1 MNGKKYRKIIITTVL
16 FILGVI
22 ISKFNINLEGK
33 IAEILQTIDNYS
45 FLVAVFLI
53 IGFLCSITYKR
64 KGRYIK
70 MLSELTLFAGAVV
83 IAVRSLNGSIK
94 LDLAIESLVN
104 DGLLLSTVI
113 GRIFLDKISKED
125 SENAQAESEIET
137 KFGHKPIDKYVLLFD
152 NRKSQCDLVAQ
163 IIENEKIISDGYS
176 ICISGE
182 WGSGKT
188 SFIEAVLDKLK
199 SGNQKNEEKVPY
211 SVIRINALELENI
224 NTLIEYYFKAL
235 KNILDEKGAYS
246 GFKSE
251 YKEMVNSF
259 LKIASHDSI
268 ADYVTN
274 KLYPQNDYR
283 KSIEELDKLIKDVM
297 KDERIIIVVDDI
309 DRCSDKKVTETM
321 FFVKEIATRS
331 NCVSFFLVEYN
342 KLKESKLIG
351 EFGDGFLEKFFNRV
365 VAINKADYTE
375 ILKRFHD
382 PSFEGNIY
390 KVLDYYNHSIESAKE
405 TLNHNLK
412 SENYKSYEELLKEA
426 EDDYKDIDS
435 QLSNPR
441 KLIKAHE
448 HYKLLKGVVNEIK
461 GNVNENDYS
470 TYLKKIEYQ
479 KQLVLISLLY
489 GFHPDLYTHFE
500 CEGIEKII
508 GNESDKYSIERMLY
522 NEYGDFGTASYKDE
536 KKNFI
541 KLIVSEPNKIID
553 IANPYDSEFS
563 EYTDYFD
570 KGINLIDKGISFEQ
584 CIKVLFKNT
593 GINGGEKYIS
603 KAFDLYKSTLS
614 FDKALWALQSERLT
628 YLHKPF
634 IISDFYEYF
643 CNKSCIIE
651 NKSYCQQIFK
661 SSSYRILKE
670 LLHVFWEYNK
680 LLQDD
685 EKHNNQLSRIDRDI
699 NDCKSVKEG
708 TDVVITYLGRVLGVD
723 FKSNDIDGKMNEL
736 ISNIEQKYSVEY
748 EKLPIYKVIQ
758 EIHDRSKK
766 AIKEINALINIE
778 KYVFTELNNHSVNN
792 STIERL
798 KDFKGKLVEDK
809 RDKDKED
816 KDKKDKDKHNTVDP
830 YWGIADEF
838 VRFINKVVYSDD
850 VIDDNILN
858 ELSSIIAEISK
869 YNDDDA
875 FEYCKFYK
883 LLNERKEKRQKAV
896 KELAVSNEKE
906 EEKPEL
912 ATLTAE
918 SDSK

>member
-16 FILGVI
+16 FILGMI

-45 FLVAVFLI
+45 FLIAVVLI

-94 LDLAIESLVN
+94 LDTEAESLLN
-104 DGLLLSTVI
+104 DGLLLTVI

-152 NRKSQCDLVAQ
+152 NRKSQCDLVAK

-199 SGNQKNEEKVPY
+199 SGNQEKVDY

-309 DRCSDKKVTETM
+309 DRCSYEKATETM

-342 KLKESKLIG
+342 KLKESKLIE

-390 KVLDYYNHSIESAKE
+390 KVLDYYNKRINEKDNSLAMIRVRDKR
-405 TLNHNLK
+405 K
-412 SENYKSYEELLKEA
+412 SSQYGENAVSDERKAVNDA
-426 EDDYKDIDS
+426 EQALSDAVNDYKDIDS

-448 HYKLLKGVVNEIK
+448 HYELLKGIVEEESGKVEEKKNEYDI
-461 GNVNENDYS
+461 
-470 TYLKKIEYQ
+470 YLKKIDYK

-500 CEGIEKII
+500 CEGIEKIF
-508 GNESDKYSIERMLY
+508 GNESDKYSIKRILY
-522 NEYGDFGTASYKDE
+522 NEYGYFGTARYKDE
-536 KKNFI
+536 KKDFI

-563 EYTDYFD
+563 EYTDYLD
-570 KGINLIDKGISFEQ
+570 KDINLIDKGISFEQ

-614 FDKALWALQSERLT
+614 FDDALCVFQLYKLYIRINYPL
-628 YLHKPF
+628 
-634 IISDFYEYF
+634 ISLFYSYF
-643 CNKSCIIE
+643 CNEEIIIE
-651 NKSYCQQIFK
+651 SRSKCQQIF
-661 SSSYRILKE
+661 SSTYQEILVNLLNSFTSYLYFLDDGQGRYDGLTILTHEADYCKTVKEGAMNVINEFGRVLDIKFESDNVIYKMNKIIDCIDEEGKKEDEDFLNYDEIKDIRNISLQAIKEVESLMKIENYIFYKNKPFSDDPTSSILEQAKRFRKAFESEDGYSFMDDDFNKFITSLCNSEDEINDE
-670 LLHVFWEYNK
+670 LLQILDDTIKKASEYNK
-680 LLQDD
+680 YQA
-685 EKHNNQLSRIDRDI
+685 
-699 NDCKSVKEG
+699 
-708 TDVVITYLGRVLGVD
+708 
-723 FKSNDIDGKMNEL
+723 FKYRKFYM
-736 ISNIEQKYSVEY
+736 
-748 EKLPIYKVIQ
+748 KL
-758 EIHDRSKK
+758 KK
-766 AIKEINALINIE
+766 IKE
-778 KYVFTELNNHSVNN
+778 
-792 STIERL
+792 ERQ
-798 KDFKGKLVEDK
+798 
-809 RDKDKED
+809 
-816 KDKKDKDKHNTVDP
+816 
-830 YWGIADEF
+830 
-838 VRFINKVVYSDD
+838 NK
-850 VIDDNILN
+850 
-858 ELSSIIAEISK
+858 A
-869 YNDDDA
+869 
-875 FEYCKFYK
+875 
-883 LLNERKEKRQKAV
+883 

-912 ATLTAE
+912 ATLTVE

>member
-45 FLVAVFLI
+45 FLIAVFLI

-113 GRIFLDKISKED
+113 GRIFLDKKSKKD
-125 SENAQAESEIET
+125 TENEQAESEIEK

-152 NRKSQCDLVAQ
+152 NRKSQCDLVVK

-199 SGNQKNEEKVPY
+199 SGNQEKVDY

-309 DRCSDKKVTETM
+309 DRCSDEKATETM

-342 KLKESKLIG
+342 KLKESKIIK

-382 PSFEGNIY
+382 PGFEGNIY

-412 SENYKSYEELLKEA
+412 SENYKFFKEA
-426 EDDYKDIDS
+426 LERAKNDDKDIRS

-448 HYKLLKGVVNEIK
+448 HYELLKGIVKEESGKVEEKKNEYDI
-461 GNVNENDYS
+461 
-470 TYLKKIEYQ
+470 YLKKIDYQ

-500 CEGIEKII
+500 CEGIEKIF
-508 GNESDKYSIERMLY
+508 GNESDKYSIKRILN
-522 NEYGDFGTASYKDE
+522 NEYDYSGTASFKDE
-536 KKNFI
+536 KKDFI

-563 EYTDYFD
+563 EYTDYLD
-570 KGINLIDKGISFEQ
+570 KDINLIDKGISFEQ
-584 CIKVLFKNT
+584 CINVLFHNT
-593 GINGGEKYIS
+593 GKKGGEKYIP

-614 FDKALWALQSERLT
+614 FDDALCVFQLYRS
-628 YLHKPF
+628 YF
-634 IISDFYEYF
+634 IGDYPLISLFYAHF
-643 CNKSCIIE
+643 CNENIKIE
-651 NKSYCQQIFK
+651 SPSKCQQIF
-661 SSSYRILKE
+661 SRTYQEILVQRLVSFIRYK
-670 LLHVFWEYNK
+670 
-680 LLQDD
+680 DD
-685 EKHNNQLSRIDRDI
+685 GLTMLTREADYCKKVEEGAMKVI
-699 NDCKSVKEG
+699 NEF
-708 TDVVITYLGRVLGVD
+708 GRVL
-723 FKSNDIDGKMNEL
+723 DIKFESDNVIDKMNE
-736 ISNIEQKYSVEY
+736 IIDCIDEE
-748 EKLPIYKVIQ
+748 
-758 EIHDRSKK
+758 
-766 AIKEINALINIE
+766 
-778 KYVFTELNNHSVNN
+778 
-792 STIERL
+792 
-798 KDFKGKLVEDK
+798 GK
-809 RDKDKED
+809 KED
-816 KDKKDKDKHNTVDP
+816 KDFLNYDEIKDIRNISLQAIIEIESLMKIGNFILSKNKPFPVDH
-830 YWGIADEF
+830 
-838 VRFINKVVYSDD
+838 S
-850 VIDDNILN
+850 
-858 ELSSIIAEISK
+858 SSILEQAKRFRKAFESEDG
-869 YNDDDA
+869 YSFMDDDFNKFITSLCNSEDEINDELLQILDDTIKKASEYNKYQA
-875 FEYCKFYK
+875 FKYRKFFYMK
-883 LLNERKEKRQKAV
+883 LKKIKEERQNEA
-896 KELAVSNEKE
+896 KELAVSNENKE
-906 EEKPEL
+906 SSEL
-912 ATLTAE
+912 AVQTE
-918 SDSK
+918 KSDLK